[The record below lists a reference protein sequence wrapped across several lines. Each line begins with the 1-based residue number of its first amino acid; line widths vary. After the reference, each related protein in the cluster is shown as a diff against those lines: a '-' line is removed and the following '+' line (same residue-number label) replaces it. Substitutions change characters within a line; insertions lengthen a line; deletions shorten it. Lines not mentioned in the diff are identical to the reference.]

1 MTFQSFHFLV
11 FFLVVFGVANFLIAG
26 RARKLFL
33 IAASYYFYMLWDWR
47 FAGILL
53 FLTAANYIIGHRMEG
68 ARSHTEKKLYLSAS
82 LIISLGIL
90 AYFKYVNFFIDSINS
105 VLTSIGFAG
114 ELELLQ
120 ILLPVGISFYTF
132 QAISYTLDIYRERLK
147 PIHDPI
153 DFALFVS
160 FFPQLVAGP
169 IVRASHFLP
178 QLQRDPDLDSGRIQE
193 GVALMIQGFIKKIF
207 FADLLA
213 LHFVDAAFATPEAYS
228 PLFLL
233 LGVYAYSFQIYMD
246 FSGYT
251 DIARG
256 VARTLG
262 YELQINFHR
271 PYKAPTVS
279 NFWQRWH
286 ISMSSFFRDYL
297 FFGLGGARSG
307 NVYFNVLLTFIAIG
321 VWHGAGWN
329 FVVYGM
335 VHGSFVAGE
344 RWLRNRRKARG
355 LAPAEYA
362 GFELA
367 VRIFC
372 VFHFVAFARLL
383 FRAGS
388 IGNAGDYALAMTDFS
403 QSVTPVSA
411 LGLAVLL
418 LAAALHYVPDDWKT
432 KSIDWFARAPALIQA
447 TAIVSTIYGLAVF
460 SGGPAPFIYFQF

>member
-1 MTFQSFHFLV
+1 M
-11 FFLVVFGVANFLIAG
+11 
-26 RARKLFL
+26 
-33 IAASYYFYMLWDWR
+33 
-47 FAGILL
+47 
-53 FLTAANYIIGHRMEG
+53 
-68 ARSHTEKKLYLSAS
+68 
-82 LIISLGIL
+82 
-90 AYFKYVNFFIDSINS
+90 
-105 VLTSIGFAG
+105 
-114 ELELLQ
+114 
-120 ILLPVGISFYTF
+120 
-132 QAISYTLDIYRERLK
+132 
-147 PIHDPI
+147 
-153 DFALFVS
+153 
-160 FFPQLVAGP
+160 
-169 IVRASHFLP
+169 
-178 QLQRDPDLDSGRIQE
+178 
-193 GVALMIQGFIKKIF
+193 
-207 FADLLA
+207 
-213 LHFVDAAFATPEAYS
+213 
-228 PLFLL
+228 
-233 LGVYAYSFQIYMD
+233 
-246 FSGYT
+246 
-251 DIARG
+251 
-256 VARTLG
+256 
-262 YELQINFHR
+262 
-271 PYKAPTVS
+271 
-279 NFWQRWH
+279 
-286 ISMSSFFRDYL
+286 
-297 FFGLGGARSG
+297 
-307 NVYFNVLLTFIAIG
+307 LLTFIAIG

-388 IGNAGDYALAMTDFS
+388 IGNAGDYALAMTEFS